1 MTTPNSKLVEILQ
14 PAYLPCRGFKE
25 GCNGIA
31 TWAPAEGHVPRG
43 FVGATGRLDEVK
55 VVILLAE
62 PGDPHGVE
70 VYRGGNYMEQAC
82 EYTFK
87 ALSEGTDLFHRNL
100 KYLLNRLFPDL
111 PLRDQL
117 RRAWVTET
125 YLCSAPEEA
134 GPVPADAEKEC
145 ASRYLARQLKLWDG
159 LPVIAL
165 GGKAHKRA
173 NRVPG
178 VRNLKKAYAVGPPGC
193 NFSPARPSWN
203 DAAEW
208 ARTMF

>member
-125 YLCSAPEEA
+125 YPVFPRIGSLQAQRAIQTRWWHHSQVLQGQAIVWHDSRVQFSAYFH
-134 GPVPADAEKEC
+134 
-145 ASRYLARQLKLWDG
+145 SLTR
-159 LPVIAL
+159 
-165 GGKAHKRA
+165 H
-173 NRVPG
+173 
-178 VRNLKKAYAVGPPGC
+178 
-193 NFSPARPSWN
+193 
-203 DAAEW
+203 
-208 ARTMF
+208 